1 MHVNLD
7 TCRELFLLVLTPLR
21 FEVNTFS
28 YGEKSQSR
36 RQMRK
41 MINTANTRIKKTA
54 TRTKF
59 LIVSRGVD
67 GDVQVKDDDDEDGDA
82 DVYDEDDDNDDGN
95 DGNVNDI
102 DGCKEN
108 GDDNDGIESSSYG
121 DEGDDCREAV
131 CQS

>member
-1 MHVNLD
+1 
-7 TCRELFLLVLTPLR
+7 
-21 FEVNTFS
+21 
-28 YGEKSQSR
+28 
-36 RQMRK
+36 

-67 GDVQVKDDDDEDGDA
+67 RDVQVKDDDDEDDDA
-82 DVYDEDDDNDDGN
+82 DVYGEDDDDDDGN
-95 DGNVNDI
+95 GGNVNNN

-108 GDDNDGIESSSYG
+108 GDDDDDDDDDDGNDDGVESSCSG
-121 DEGDDCREAV
+121 DEGNDCREAV